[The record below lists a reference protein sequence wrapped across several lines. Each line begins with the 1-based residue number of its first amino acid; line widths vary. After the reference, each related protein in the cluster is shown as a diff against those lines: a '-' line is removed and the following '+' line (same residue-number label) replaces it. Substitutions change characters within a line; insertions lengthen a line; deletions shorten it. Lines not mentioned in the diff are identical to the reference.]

1 MPKKDDYKPK
11 FGYDIRVKPPK
22 EEEAQRQRDRVC
34 EWEGCA
40 RKGEHKAPKS
50 RDNVHEYQWLCL
62 DHVREFN
69 KSWNFFDGMDDG
81 EVRKFQK
88 DSAMGHRPTW
98 KLGDKAAHP
107 GAQRGFQQDPE
118 DPFRLFERTRKQ
130 TNAPNPRRKLPK
142 QVEDA
147 FFTLGLRP
155 PSSPKSIRNKYKELV
170 KKFHPDANQGE
181 TVYEERL
188 KRIIEAYQN
197 LKSAG
202 FSD

>member
-1 MPKKDDYKPK
+1 MSRKETYKPK

-22 EEEAQRQRDRVC
+22 EEEAQRARDRVC
-34 EWEGCA
+34 EWEGCN
-40 RKGEHKAPKS
+40 RKGEHKAPRS
-50 RDNVHEYQWLCL
+50 RTDVHDYQWLCL

-69 KSWNFFDGMDDG
+69 KSWNFFDGMDDT
-81 EVRKFQK
+81 EVRAFQK
-88 DSAMGHRPTW
+88 DSSTGHRPTW
-98 KLGDKAAHP
+98 RIGDKAAHP
-107 GAQRGFQQDPE
+107 GARRKVEDNPE
-118 DPFRLFERTRKQ
+118 DPFRLFERTRSTAQ
-130 TNAPNPRRKLPK
+130 APSPRRKLPK

-155 PSSPKSIRNKYKELV
+155 GSSPKTIRTKYKELV

-181 TVYEERL
+181 KGYEERL

-202 FSD
+202 FAE